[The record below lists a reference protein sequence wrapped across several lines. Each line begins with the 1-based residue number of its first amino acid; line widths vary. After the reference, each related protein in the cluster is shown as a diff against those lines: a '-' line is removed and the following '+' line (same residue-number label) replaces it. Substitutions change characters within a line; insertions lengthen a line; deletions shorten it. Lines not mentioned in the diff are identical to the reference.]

1 MPLEYYFMLAGLVLL
16 LIEFVVPGFG
26 IFGVSGMVCLT
37 VGGFY
42 VLGGNAW
49 AALVLLA
56 VYLFFVL
63 VITLLCVYLPKES
76 KYNPFVLWTRQKN
89 SEGYTGGKNWSMLV
103 GKGGTALT
111 TLRPAGTILVDGKR
125 LDVSSQGD
133 YIEKSAPVIIVRVE
147 GSKIFVEQTK
157 E

>member
-1 MPLEYYFMLAGLVLL
+1 MPLEYYFMLAALVLL

-26 IFGVSGMVCLT
+26 VFGVSGMVCLT

-56 VYLFFVL
+56 VYLFLVL

-76 KYNPFVLWTRQKN
+76 KYNPLCCGHAKRTARATPAAK
-89 SEGYTGGKNWSMLV
+89 TGACWW
-103 GKGGTALT
+103 A
-111 TLRPAGTILVDGKR
+111 
-125 LDVSSQGD
+125 
-133 YIEKSAPVIIVRVE
+133 
-147 GSKIFVEQTK
+147 K
-157 E
+157 EAQP

>member
-89 SEGYTGGKNWSMLV
+89 SEGYTGGMEHA
-103 GKGGTALT
+103 GGQ
-111 TLRPAGTILVDGKR
+111 KR
-125 LDVSSQGD
+125 YSLDHAASCRHDSGGRQA
-133 YIEKSAPVIIVRVE
+133 S
-147 GSKIFVEQTK
+147 
-157 E
+157 

>member
-56 VYLFFVL
+56 VYLFLVL
-63 VITLLCVYLPKES
+63 VITLLCVYLPRKAS
-76 KYNPFVLWTRQKN
+76 IIPLCCGRAKRTARLYRRQKLEHAGWQKRH
-89 SEGYTGGKNWSMLV
+89 SLDYAASCRYDSGW
-103 GKGGTALT
+103 TASVLM
-111 TLRPAGTILVDGKR
+111 
-125 LDVSSQGD
+125 
-133 YIEKSAPVIIVRVE
+133 
-147 GSKIFVEQTK
+147 
-157 E
+157 

>member
-49 AALVLLA
+49 AALV
-56 VYLFFVL
+56 
-63 VITLLCVYLPKES
+63 ITLLCVYLPKES

-103 GKGGTALT
+103 GKRGTALT

>member
-56 VYLFFVL
+56 VYLFWCWWL
-63 VITLLCVYLPKES
+63 PCCACICPEKASIIPLCCGRAKRTAKATPAATTGACWWAKEAQ
-76 KYNPFVLWTRQKN
+76 P
-89 SEGYTGGKNWSMLV
+89 
-103 GKGGTALT
+103 
-111 TLRPAGTILVDGKR
+111 
-125 LDVSSQGD
+125 
-133 YIEKSAPVIIVRVE
+133 
-147 GSKIFVEQTK
+147 
-157 E
+157 

>member
-49 AALVLLA
+49 AAMPGRRWC
-56 VYLFFVL
+56 FWQCICFW
-63 VITLLCVYLPKES
+63 C
-76 KYNPFVLWTRQKN
+76 W
-89 SEGYTGGKNWSMLV
+89 
-103 GKGGTALT
+103 
-111 TLRPAGTILVDGKR
+111 
-125 LDVSSQGD
+125 
-133 YIEKSAPVIIVRVE
+133 
-147 GSKIFVEQTK
+147 
-157 E
+157 

>member
-26 IFGVSGMVCLT
+26 VFGVSGMVCLT

-56 VYLFFVL
+56 VYLFLVL

-89 SEGYTGGKNWSMLV
+89 SEGYTGGDCRNPQAQRHKVKKNRYTGNSNDYC
-103 GKGGTALT
+103 KATAENHT
-111 TLRPAGTILVDGKR
+111 
-125 LDVSSQGD
+125 
-133 YIEKSAPVIIVRVE
+133 E
-147 GSKIFVEQTK
+147 
-157 E
+157 

>member
-56 VYLFFVL
+56 VYLLF
-63 VITLLCVYLPKES
+63 C
-76 KYNPFVLWTRQKN
+76 
-89 SEGYTGGKNWSMLV
+89 
-103 GKGGTALT
+103 
-111 TLRPAGTILVDGKR
+111 AGN
-125 LDVSSQGD
+125 
-133 YIEKSAPVIIVRVE
+133 YAAVRVSAQ
-147 GSKIFVEQTK
+147 GKQV
-157 E
+157 

>member
-37 VGGFY
+37 GGGFF
-42 VLGGNAW
+42 VLGGIAW

-56 VYLFFVL
+56 VYLFLVL

-89 SEGYTGGKNWSMLV
+89 SEGYTGGKNWSMLE
-103 GKGGTALT
+103 GKRGTALP
-111 TLRPAGTILVDGKR
+111 TLRP
-125 LDVSSQGD
+125 VSVSD
-133 YIEKSAPVIIVRVE
+133 AAALEPSKNSVFRWPEVRPRAPI
-147 GSKIFVEQTK
+147 QAAA
-157 E
+157 

>member
-49 AALVLLA
+49 AALVLL
-56 VYLFFVL
+56 
-63 VITLLCVYLPKES
+63 CVYLPKES

-103 GKGGTALT
+103 GKRGTALT

-133 YIEKSAPVIIVRVE
+133 YIEKSATVIIVRVE